1 MHTTVRSIESVTE
14 DYSQSLLERGFN
26 KGSLRTIKPFHTTGL
41 CFTNRIIL
49 GLVISGN
56 LEVQTSL
63 SVNHFISDEEFC
75 FLPICIFR
83 CLQEYWVQLFF
94 LLVRNSKSNFLSYMR
109 PRSLTRFFC
118 LVA

>member
-1 MHTTVRSIESVTE
+1 MNTTDRSIESVTLN
-14 DYSQSLLERGFN
+14 YSKSLLERGFS
-26 KGSLRTIKPFHTTGL
+26 KGHLRTIKPFHSTGL

-63 SVNHFISDEEFC
+63 SVNHFVSDESFC

-83 CLQEYWVQLFF
+83 YLQEYWEQLFL
-94 LLVRNSKSNFLSYMR
+94 LLVRNSQR
-109 PRSLTRFFC
+109 HFFDFD
-118 LVA
+118 LPS